1 MRSAR
6 NEPAAPDTPQELKA
20 RALRVLARREQ
31 SRAEL
36 ARKLAPHA
44 ESRAALEALLD
55 DLARRRQLSDE
66 RFAEERAHVLSRK
79 YGAARIRLELR
90 SKGIAEETAE
100 RIADA
105 TGADDL
111 ERARSILR
119 KRYASL
125 PATREERA
133 RRMRFLQQRGF
144 ASEVIRAALG
154 RDADE
159 D

>member
-1 MRSAR
+1 MRSGR

-20 RALRVLARREQ
+20 RALQALARREH

-44 ESRAALEALLD
+44 ASRESLEALLD
-55 DLARRRQLSDE
+55 ELVQRKQLSDE
-66 RFAEERAHVLSRK
+66 RYAEQRAHVLSRK

-90 SKGIAEETAE
+90 AKGVAPDTVETIAALA
-100 RIADA
+100 RADE
-105 TGADDL
+105 L
-111 ERARSILR
+111 ERARAILR
-119 KRYASL
+119 KRYAAP

-144 ASEVIRAALG
+144 TGEVIRAALG
-154 RDADE
+154 CGADG

>member
-20 RALRVLARREQ
+20 RALRTLARREH

-44 ESRAALEALLD
+44 ASRDALEALLD
-55 DLARRRQLSDE
+55 ELVRRKQLCDE
-66 RFAEERAHVLSRK
+66 RYAEERAHVLSRK

-90 SKGIAEETAE
+90 ARGVAEDTVENIATA
-100 RIADA
+100 AG
-105 TGADDL
+105 TDDL
-111 ERARSILR
+111 ERARAILR
-119 KRYASL
+119 KRYAAPPS
-125 PATREERA
+125 TREERA

-144 ASEVIRAALG
+144 TGEVIRAALG
-154 RDADE
+154 RDAHE